1 MGATRVLRSY
11 FGVRLEQKIEMPS
24 EAEAGELCVVGDRAP
39 AEAAGDEARG
49 PRALPS
55 PFRNLLTPLCSPLG
69 RVSRYSWARTSNRPV
84 DERSP
89 SHFSSSSRHF
99 STQPLPYCIEERRLP
114 AEASHSHERVLN
126 HKADKRFYR
135 PYTCPALRNN
145 CLWKAVQP
153 APL

>member
-1 MGATRVLRSY
+1 
-11 FGVRLEQKIEMPS
+11 MPS

-135 PYTCPALRNN
+135 PYTCPALHNN